1 MSPLRQGLLLAGRDL
16 AVEAAGRDTLVTVA
30 PFALAAV
37 LLVGLGAGVAP
48 ETLAAVGPTVV
59 WLVVLLAAVPVSA
72 VLASQEREDGCW
84 DLLRGLLQPVALL
97 AGKVVVAWLLLGA
110 VWAVTAVL
118 VAVLYTVTL
127 PAAAVFAGVLGTL
140 GIATVTVLFAVVV
153 SDVSRRPGLLA
164 VLLLPAALPVLLA
177 GAQAALAPETA
188 AAWLALLT
196 AYDAVGLAVAW
207 AVFPVL
213 LEE

>member
-1 MSPLRQGLLLAGRDL
+1 MSPLRQGLLLVRRDL

-48 ETLAAVGPTVV
+48 EMLAVVGPTVL

-72 VLASQEREDGCW
+72 VLAAQERQDGCW
-84 DLLRGLLQPVALL
+84 DLLRGLLPPVALL
-97 AGKVVVAWLLLGA
+97 AGKVAVAWLLLGA

-118 VAVLYTVTL
+118 VVGLYTVTL
-127 PAAAVFAGVLGTL
+127 PAAALAAGVLGTL

-153 SDVSRRPGLLA
+153 SGVSRRPGLLA
-164 VLLLPAALPVLLA
+164 VLVLPAALPVLLA
-177 GAQAALAPETA
+177 GAQAAVAPETA
-188 AAWLALLT
+188 MAWLALLA
-196 AYDAVGLAVAW
+196 AYDAIALAVAW

>member
-1 MSPLRQGLLLAGRDL
+1 MSPLRQALTLAGRDL
-16 AVEAAGRDTLVTVA
+16 AVEVAGRDTVVTVA
-30 PFALAAV
+30 PFAVAAV

-48 ETLAAVGPTVV
+48 ETLAAVGPAVV

-84 DLLRGLLQPVALL
+84 DLLRGLLHPTALL
-97 AGKVVVAWLLLGA
+97 AGKVAVAWLLLAA

-118 VAVLYTVTL
+118 VAALYTVTL
-127 PAAAVFAGVLGTL
+127 PAAAVVAGVLGTL
-140 GIATVTVLFAVVV
+140 GVAAVTVVFAVVV
-153 SDVSRRPGLLA
+153 SGAGRRPGLLA
-164 VLLLPAALPVLLA
+164 VLVLPAALPVLLA
-177 GAQAALAPETA
+177 GAQAAVAPRTA
-188 AAWLALLT
+188 VAWLALLAVYDT
-196 AYDAVGLAVAW
+196 AALAVAW